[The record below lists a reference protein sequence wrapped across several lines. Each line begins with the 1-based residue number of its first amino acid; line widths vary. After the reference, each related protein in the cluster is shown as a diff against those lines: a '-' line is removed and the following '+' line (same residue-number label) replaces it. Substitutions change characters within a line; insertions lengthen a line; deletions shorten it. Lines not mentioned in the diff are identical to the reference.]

1 MAAHE
6 TEALHWITEPMTLLA
21 ATHPFPSYPLD
32 FAWIR
37 LVFFAARPSP
47 VGPLQYVMYPILSVV
62 DSAKQMLLLR
72 ILEYGNLI
80 VTLAIIAD
88 LRSLSVARN
97 QWLLHVI
104 ASVFRLHVLFQ
115 HHCELGIELE
125 QGVLAS
131 GLTIAS
137 FALPSED
144 SDSLGMFLGG
154 FVGLWCS
161 FIIWHCNDVL

>member
-47 VGPLQYVMYPILSVV
+47 VGPLQYVPYFIRCWFSQTDAAAK
-62 DSAKQMLLLR
+62 DSG
-72 ILEYGNLI
+72 IWELI

-104 ASVFRLHVLFQ
+104 ASVFRSHVLFQ

>member
-1 MAAHE
+1 M
-6 TEALHWITEPMTLLA
+6 
-21 ATHPFPSYPLD
+21 
-32 FAWIR
+32 
-37 LVFFAARPSP
+37 
-47 VGPLQYVMYPILSVV
+47 
-62 DSAKQMLLLR
+62 
-72 ILEYGNLI
+72 
-80 VTLAIIAD
+80 TLAIIAD

-104 ASVFRLHVLFQ
+104 ASVFRSHVLFQ